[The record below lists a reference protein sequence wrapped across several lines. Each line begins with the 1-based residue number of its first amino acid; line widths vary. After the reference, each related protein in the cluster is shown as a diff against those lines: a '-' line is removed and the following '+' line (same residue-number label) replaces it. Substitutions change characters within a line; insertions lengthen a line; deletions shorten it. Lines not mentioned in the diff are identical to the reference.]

1 MFKKIWLTG
10 LTLGICSLS
19 LAVPNAHAANNSCT
33 QVGATKTVAGSTFIC
48 ANIFGKKNWVKKP
61 AGSKVNTAS
70 YISPSAAT
78 QTRKSGPCTGSIPE
92 GYNFTADAKGT
103 NAEAVSSDGKTHFGY
118 GLFPVDTALA
128 PYASVYGM
136 EPDFYSSNPGTQA
149 IALMKVANKDYG
161 YATNISL
168 VGNQENNGV
177 YHASKFQTS
186 NSVGYLVWANPGFQ
200 ATAST
205 YIAAIRFSEAP
216 AGTNET
222 ELLRMLRNALE
233 IRCTAQVS
241 PPSAFSSSSSTSSSK
256 TPPKSKDEYNMQ
268 LGSFEGHDASGKNY
282 TVTMAD
288 ITQTGCNTGNAVAI
302 TRGPNGCME
311 IMPGRAG
318 D

>member
-1 MFKKIWLTG
+1 
-10 LTLGICSLS
+10 
-19 LAVPNAHAANNSCT
+19 
-33 QVGATKTVAGSTFIC
+33 
-48 ANIFGKKNWVKKP
+48 VKKSP
-61 AGSKVNTAS
+61 PTTTNINTTS

-78 QTRKSGPCTGSIPE
+78 QTKKSGPCTGSIPD
-92 GYNFTADAKGT
+92 GYTFVGDAKGT
-103 NAEAVSSDGKTHFGY
+103 NAEATSADGKVHFGY
-118 GLFPVDTALA
+118 GLFPVDTAMA

-136 EPDFYSSNPGTQA
+136 EPDFYSANPGTQA

-161 YATNISL
+161 FATNISL
-168 VGNQENNGV
+168 TGAQENNGQ

-200 ATAST
+200 VSGST
-205 YIAAIRFSEAP
+205 YIAAIRYSEAP
-216 AGTNET
+216 AGTSET
-222 ELLRMLRNALE
+222 ELLRMLRNSLT

-241 PPSAFSSSSSTSSSK
+241 PPSAFSSASSSSTSK

-268 LGSFEGHDASGKNY
+268 LGSFEGHDSTGKNY

-302 TRGPNGCME
+302 TRGTNGCLE